1 MDVRE
6 APGGA
11 AIGVR
16 VKPRSRPGLA
26 LRGDVLTVSV
36 ASPPVDG
43 RATDEARRAL
53 AAALRLPPSA
63 LMLRSGA
70 TSRRKVF
77 VVHGLTAAEVER
89 RLSSPSRRETGV

>member
-1 MDVRE
+1 VDVRE

-26 LRGDVLTVSV
+26 VRDDGLTVSV
-36 ASPPVDG
+36 SAPPVDG

-63 LMLRSGA
+63 LTLRSGA
-70 TSRRKVF
+70 TNPRKVF
-77 VVHGLTAAEVER
+77 VVRGLNAAEVER
-89 RLSSPSRRETGV
+89 RLRSSSRRETGV